1 MGSNISGHQDL
12 GQKRNFSVSRN
23 FPEHKTIDSKKVFPV
38 FLFFLLV
45 KLAFRTKEL
54 FLDSL
59 MAGLDFFTRMCIY
72 QLFIVPVVPRAIFG
86 AKK

>member
-54 FLDSL
+54 FLEGD
-59 MAGLDFFTRMCIY
+59 GGGVCVGRGGRRGF
-72 QLFIVPVVPRAIFG
+72 
-86 AKK
+86 

>member
-12 GQKRNFSVSRN
+12 GQKWNFSVSRN
-23 FPEHKTIDSKKVFPV
+23 FPDHKTIDSKKVFPV

-54 FLDSL
+54 FLEGD
-59 MAGLDFFTRMCIY
+59 GGGVCVGRGGRRGF
-72 QLFIVPVVPRAIFG
+72 
-86 AKK
+86 

>member
-12 GQKRNFSVSRN
+12 GQKCNFSVSRN
-23 FPEHKTIDSKKVFPV
+23 FPDHKTIDSKKVFPV

-54 FLDSL
+54 FLEGD
-59 MAGLDFFTRMCIY
+59 GGGVFVGRGGRGGF
-72 QLFIVPVVPRAIFG
+72 
-86 AKK
+86 